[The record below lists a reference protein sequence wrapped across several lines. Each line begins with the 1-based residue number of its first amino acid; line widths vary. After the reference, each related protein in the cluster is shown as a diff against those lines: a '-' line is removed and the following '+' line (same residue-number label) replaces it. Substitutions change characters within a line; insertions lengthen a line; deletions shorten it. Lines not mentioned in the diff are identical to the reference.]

1 MFSWQAK
8 QKNPV
13 QFHPLTVTNAALHSF
28 DRATHCECHGKSRSC
43 LGGSRRSNRTTWIQ
57 RGSWG
62 KFPKQKRWGFL
73 SESEQ
78 RSQQHPLLQHASFI
92 QVSALHLLCARLCL
106 WVRMKQTQ
114 LGEIRANCGEWFT
127 VLFHHLIF
135 FFFPF
140 SCFLLP
146 SILHEALT
154 NEWRGRGLKLTLRPR
169 SHIGVHPRFHQWEH
183 NYGII
188 DAELNADVRS
198 SVTRIFKNNLI
209 WKDVFT
215 AEEKLYLI

>member
-28 DRATHCECHGKSRSC
+28 DRATHSECHGKSRSC
-43 LGGSRRSNRTTWIQ
+43 LGGSRGSNRTTWIQ

-114 LGEIRANCGEWFT
+114 LGEIRANCGEWFA
-127 VLFHHLIF
+127 VLFRHLIF
-135 FFFPF
+135 FPL
-140 SCFLLP
+140 SLL
-146 SILHEALT
+146 SFAV
-154 NEWRGRGLKLTLRPR
+154 NSAWGSDKWVARPR
-169 SHIGVHPRFHQWEH
+169 VKAHAAAQIT
-183 NYGII
+183 Y
-188 DAELNADVRS
+188 RS
-198 SVTRIFKNNLI
+198 SSAFPPVRTQLWNYWR
-209 WKDVFT
+209 W
-215 AEEKLYLI
+215 AECWCP